1 MKGYSQQLISP
12 RYKEITDKQEK
23 ENDKE
28 IRQQK
33 RNSGLERTVFSVKE
47 VKKQT
52 DSTMQEATTY

>member
-23 ENDKE
+23 EKDKE

-52 DSTMQEATTY
+52 DTTMQEATTY